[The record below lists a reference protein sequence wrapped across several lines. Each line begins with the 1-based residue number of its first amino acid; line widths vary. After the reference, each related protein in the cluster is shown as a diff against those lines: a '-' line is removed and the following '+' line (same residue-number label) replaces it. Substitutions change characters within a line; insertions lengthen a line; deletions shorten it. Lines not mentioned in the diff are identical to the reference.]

1 MGSAYIFSLT
11 PTFTQGLIL
20 GQLSILCLLVVV
32 LKYLFLDPV
41 SVQPYKATSYQPRIV
56 REDDASENNSEA
68 GGKPEVDTAGQSEG
82 MESAGWLNILLH
94 HVVDAYRSKLRDDNP
109 GAEGDEIVRRRVEE
123 FANRIRPPGFLDPIK
138 VHSVDLGRSAPRL
151 YRARPR
157 AMNAPLSEP
166 QIEVDMHYTD
176 TVSISF
182 STSVLLNYPFPSF
195 ARLPISLTISLSV
208 FSATVLLTPPQPHA
222 EHPTLTITLPS
233 PQTELVLDLKTT
245 SLMGSRA
252 KLADV
257 PKLHEL
263 ITHQIRRVI
272 MEKGTFRVVLPGLA
286 TVQEVKEDIKR
297 EHAFATS

>member
-11 PTFTQGLIL
+11 PTFTQGLVI

-32 LKYLFLDPV
+32 LKYLFLDPA
-41 SVQPYKATSYQPRIV
+41 SAQPYRATSYQPRIV
-56 REDDASENNSEA
+56 REDDSSENCSDA
-68 GGKPEVDTAGQSEG
+68 GAKAEPDGAGEGEG
-82 MESAGWLNILLH
+82 MESAGWLNVLLH
-94 HVVDAYRSKLRDDNP
+94 HVVDSYRSKLRDDNAGP
-109 GAEGDEIVRRRVEE
+109 EGDEIVRRRVEE
-123 FANRIRPPGFLDPIK
+123 FANKMRPPGFLDPIK
-138 VHSVDLGRSAPRL
+138 VHSVDLGHSAPRL

-157 AMNAPLSEP
+157 ALHAPLSEP

-176 TVSISF
+176 TVSIAF

-222 EHPTLTITLPS
+222 QHPTLTVTLPS

-272 MEKGTFRVVLPGLA
+272 MEKGTFKVVLPGLA
-286 TVQEVKEDIKR
+286 TVQEVKDDIKR
-297 EHAFATS
+297 EHDFALP